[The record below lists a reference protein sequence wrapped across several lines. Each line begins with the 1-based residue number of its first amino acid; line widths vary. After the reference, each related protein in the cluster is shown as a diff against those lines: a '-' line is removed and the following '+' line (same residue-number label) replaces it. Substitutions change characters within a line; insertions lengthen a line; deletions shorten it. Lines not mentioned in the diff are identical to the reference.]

1 MSGLRA
7 RCSSHRKSVG
17 NQSWVT
23 SFFCLS
29 SGMELSFLSPWAQN
43 AVSSFSY
50 TVLGILDGPLIFRVL
65 SSELDIY
72 PDSWGILDQSW
83 VLSLILNVPGPRA
96 SYTPSS
102 LGYWGSIRAVHPY
115 SFLKCWA
122 QSWVPSFILRVSGP
136 RSSPIISLDLPPA
149 SSRSPK
155 PVDDPG
161 GLQLIPPITLSCWC
175 GWTDR

>member
-1 MSGLRA
+1 ML
-7 RCSSHRKSVG
+7 G
-17 NQSWVT
+17 NQLGHFILMCELRDGPFILESLGSEWGL
-23 SFFCLS
+23 FLLS
-29 SGMELSFLSPWAQN
+29 HCTGVPRWA
-43 AVSSFSY
+43 
-50 TVLGILDGPLIFRVL
+50 PLIFRVL

-72 PDSWGILDQSW
+72 PDSWGILDQTW
-83 VLSLILNVPGPRA
+83 VSSLILDVPGPR
-96 SYTPSS
+96 TRNTSS
-102 LGYWGSIRAVHPY
+102 SSGCWDLIRAGLPY
-115 SFLKCWA
+115 SFLDCWA
-122 QSWVPSFILRVSGP
+122 QSWVPSLILRVSGL